1 MQIAITKAVSR
12 YGIPLVTVGIATVC
26 TTVLHART
34 GEEALFFFAAVTIST
49 LYGGLT
55 AGLLSIGLSIL
66 SIDYFFAEPI
76 GGLGLTLY
84 YVPLLAVFVSLTLLI
99 SYLVELRRRA
109 EDQLRTTNRELERRI
124 SERTSELIKANRLK
138 DDFLATVS
146 HDLRQPLTS
155 ILGWLRIIDANP
167 NDHELVARAVRV
179 IEKSTLEQAQL
190 VSDLVDVSG
199 IARGGLSLEFQLV
212 ELASIIELAAEQ
224 FLPIANAK
232 QIKIELML
240 GQEIEPIS
248 GDQKRLLQVISN
260 LVGNAVKFTPKGGRV
275 VVRLESVDSKIR
287 LSVAD
292 NGQGIQ
298 PEFMPHIFEPFRRG
312 TNAGTPAG
320 LGLGLAIVK
329 YIVERHGGH
338 ISAYSEGEG
347 KGSTFVVTLPSP
359 SAPVKREIAS
369 SPSESQKALW
379 VT

>member
-1 MQIAITKAVSR
+1 MRFAITKAVSR
-12 YGIPLVTVGIATVC
+12 YGIATVC

-84 YVPLLAVFVSLTLLI
+84 NIPLLAIFVSLTLLI
-99 SYLVELRRRA
+99 TYLVELRRRA
-109 EDQLRTTNRELERRI
+109 EDQLRTTNGELERRI
-124 SERTSELIKANRLK
+124 SERTSELIKANRFK
-138 DDFLATVS
+138 DDFLATVC

-190 VSDLVDVSG
+190 VSDLVDVSA
-199 IARGGLSLEFQLV
+199 ISRGCLSLEFQPV

-224 FLPIANAK
+224 LLPIATAK

-240 GQEIEPIS
+240 GQRIEPIS
-248 GDQKRLLQVISN
+248 GDQKRLLQVVSN
-260 LVGNAVKFTPKGGRV
+260 LLGNAVKFTPK
-275 VVRLESVDSKIR
+275 
-287 LSVAD
+287 AD
-292 NGQGIQ
+292 
-298 PEFMPHIFEPFRRG
+298 
-312 TNAGTPAG
+312 
-320 LGLGLAIVK
+320 
-329 YIVERHGGH
+329 
-338 ISAYSEGEG
+338 
-347 KGSTFVVTLPSP
+347 
-359 SAPVKREIAS
+359 AS
-369 SPSESQKALW
+369 SCGWRAWIQTFSCQ
-379 VT
+379 

>member
-1 MQIAITKAVSR
+1 
-12 YGIPLVTVGIATVC
+12 
-26 TTVLHART
+26 
-34 GEEALFFFAAVTIST
+34 
-49 LYGGLT
+49 
-55 AGLLSIGLSIL
+55 LLSIGLSIL
-66 SIDYFFAEPI
+66 SIDYFFAARI

-84 YVPLLAVFVSLTLLI
+84 NIPLLAVFVSLTLLI

-109 EDQLRTTNRELERRI
+109 EDQLRTTNRELEQRI
-124 SERTSELIKANRLK
+124 SERTSELIKANRFK
-138 DDFLATVS
+138 DDFLATVC

-167 NDHELVARAVRV
+167 NDHETVARAVRV

-190 VSDLVDVSG
+190 VSDLVDVSA

-224 FLPIANAK
+224 LLPIATAK

-240 GQEIEPIS
+240 GQAIEPIS

-260 LVGNAVKFTPKGGRV
+260 LLGNAVKFTPMGGGI
-275 VVRLESVDSKIR
+275 VVRLENVDSNIQ

-312 TNAGTPAG
+312 KNALTPGG

-329 YIVERHGGH
+329 YIVERHGGQ

-347 KGSTFVVTLPSP
+347 KGSTFEVTLPSA
-359 SAPVKREIAS
+359 STPVKREIAS